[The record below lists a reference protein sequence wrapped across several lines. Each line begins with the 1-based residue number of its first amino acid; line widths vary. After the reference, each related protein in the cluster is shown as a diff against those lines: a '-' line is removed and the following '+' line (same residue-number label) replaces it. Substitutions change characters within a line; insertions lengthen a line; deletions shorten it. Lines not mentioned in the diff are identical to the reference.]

1 MGASSNSEKSMR
13 ALASAPYDSFVF
25 RAFKSTLGGI
35 TLNVDRSGSVPNE
48 AYMGIAAAS
57 YWLIG
62 GNPSRSSIDRT
73 IELVE
78 YIVLSTVPR
87 LTYGLITRPVV
98 RLAST

>member
-1 MGASSNSEKSMR
+1 
-13 ALASAPYDSFVF
+13 
-25 RAFKSTLGGI
+25 
-35 TLNVDRSGSVPNE
+35 
-48 AYMGIAAAS
+48 MGIAAAS